1 MRRKTKDSAVIL
13 NAHRLALKKLRV
25 HRVDGELLVL
35 DAVLQERSLEVPA
48 CLLEVL
54 DESLILLVS
63 KIVVRLHDSA
73 DVSALP
79 EELCSELLLSRSLL
93 KSRSVAAYRVQALD
107 TVAAEL
113 HYMKHVLVAMQSVQ
127 ALYLAVYHVHLVP
140 LTPVDDSNLDV
151 VRMYLM

>member
-1 MRRKTKDSAVIL
+1 MRRKTKNTAVIL
-13 NAHRLALKKLRV
+13 YAHRLALKKLRI

-63 KIVVRLHDSA
+63 EIVVRLHDSA
-73 DVSALP
+73 DISALP
-79 EELCSELLLSRSLL
+79 EEFGTELLLSRSLL

-107 TVAAEL
+107 AVIAEL
-113 HYMKHVLVAMQSVQ
+113 HYMKHILVAMQSVQ

-140 LTPVDDSNLDV
+140 LTPVADSDLDV
-151 VRMYLM
+151 VRIYLM